1 MKRLASLLCLL
12 LALLAGPGALAQNA
26 PRPHAGK
33 PASEA
38 PSGGVHLSAALTA
51 SETTNIKGGLHWRVF
66 EEKSQADEP
75 HRLVA
80 ELREAAPSF
89 ALPDG
94 TYIVHA
100 AFGLAG
106 ATKRIVVEGR
116 YTHEVLILNAGGL
129 KLIDKLGDATL
140 PPQRLAISIYVPERD
155 NSEAKLVLANAR
167 AGEVISLPEGPY
179 HIVATLLDASGA
191 AWRKQCDEF
200 RRDHGSAR
208 AGGQAHRGDAASS
221 RGDDHAEARQFAGRR
236 GAGQHATRRER
247 RLARREQCDEL
258 RRDHTDLRVPAG
270 KLIEATL
277 RHRAATITLK
287 LVNSPGGEALANTSF
302 SVLTPGGDV
311 IRELIGAFPSL
322 VLAEG
327 EYVAI
332 ARHDGKTYQNSFK
345 VVSTKDSDVEI
356 VVGKSLPKQPDS
368 VEPEG
373 LQ

>member
-51 SETTNIKGGLHWRVF
+51 NETTNIKGGLHWRVF

-80 ELREAAPSF
+80 ESREAAPSF

-191 AWRKQCDEF
+191 SPGENN
-200 RRDHGSAR
+200 
-208 AGGQAHRGDAASS
+208 
-221 RGDDHAEARQFAGRR
+221 
-236 GAGQHATRRER
+236 ATNSVVT
-247 RLARREQCDEL
+247 
-258 RRDHTDLRVPAG
+258 TDLRVPAG

-332 ARHDGKTYQNSFK
+332 ARHDGKTFQNSFK

-356 VVGKSLPKQPDS
+356 VVGKSLPKQHDT
-368 VEPEG
+368 VEPET
-373 LQ
+373 LR

>member
-1 MKRLASLLCLL
+1 MKRLATLLSLF
-12 LALLAGPGALAQNA
+12 LALVAGTGALAQSS
-26 PRPHAGK
+26 PRGHAGK
-33 PASEA
+33 PPGEA
-38 PSGGVHLSAALTA
+38 PTGGMRLSAALTA
-51 SETTNIKGGLHWRVF
+51 NETTNIKGGVHWRVF
-66 EEKSQADEP
+66 EEQSQADEP

-80 ELREAAPSF
+80 ESREATPSF

-94 TYIVHA
+94 AYTVHA

-106 ATKRIVVEGR
+106 ATKRVVVEGR
-116 YTHEVLILNAGGL
+116 FTHERMIMNAGGL
-129 KLIDKLGDATL
+129 RLIDKLGDASI

-179 HIVATLLDASGA
+179 HIVATLLDTSGA
-191 AWRKQCDEF
+191 SPGENN
-200 RRDHGSAR
+200 
-208 AGGQAHRGDAASS
+208 
-221 RGDDHAEARQFAGRR
+221 
-236 GAGQHATRRER
+236 ATNSVVT
-247 RLARREQCDEL
+247 
-258 RRDHTDLRVPAG
+258 TDLRVPAG

-373 LQ
+373 MQ

>member
-1 MKRLASLLCLL
+1 MKRLASLLFLL
-12 LALLAGPGALAQNA
+12 LALLAAQGAVAQNA
-26 PRPHAGK
+26 SRGHAGK
-33 PASEA
+33 SSSDA
-38 PSGGVHLSAALTA
+38 PTGGVRLSAALTGN
-51 SETTNIKGGLHWRVF
+51 ETTNIKGGVHWRVF
-66 EEKSQADEP
+66 EEQSQVDGP

-80 ELREAAPSF
+80 ESREATPSF

-94 TYIVHA
+94 VYVVHA

-106 ATKRIVVEGR
+106 ATKRIVVDGR
-116 YTHEVLILNAGGL
+116 VTHERMIMNAGGL
-129 KLIDKLGDATL
+129 RLIDKLGDATI
-140 PPQRLAISIYVPERD
+140 PPQRLAISIYVPERN

-179 HIVATLLDASGA
+179 HIVATLLDTSGA
-191 AWRKQCDEF
+191 APGENN
-200 RRDHGSAR
+200 
-208 AGGQAHRGDAASS
+208 
-221 RGDDHAEARQFAGRR
+221 
-236 GAGQHATRRER
+236 ATNSVVT
-247 RLARREQCDEL
+247 
-258 RRDHTDLRVPAG
+258 TDLRVPAG

-322 VLAEG
+322 ALAEG

-356 VVGKSLPKQPDS
+356 VIGKSLPKQPDS